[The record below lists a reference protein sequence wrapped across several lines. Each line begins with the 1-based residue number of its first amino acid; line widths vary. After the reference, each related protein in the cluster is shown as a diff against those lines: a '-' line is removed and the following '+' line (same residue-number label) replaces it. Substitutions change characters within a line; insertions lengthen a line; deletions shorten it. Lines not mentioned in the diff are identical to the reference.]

1 MSVSIVRTS
10 TDGGTAKRALSMIE
24 VALATVIIAVV
35 LLSAMNMVGA
45 AGTSMSSMANR
56 ATGTLLAEQLMAE
69 ILEQAYEEPSL
80 GPGSFG
86 TEAVEAVTGDRSL
99 YDDVDDYDE
108 WSASPPQDKD
118 GSLIPDRSDWRRSV
132 AVDYVNPT
140 DLTQTL
146 ESNSGVKRVTVMV
159 SFNNVLVTKL
169 VALRA
174 DTRIAE

>member
-1 MSVSIVRTS
+1 MSVSIGRTS
-10 TDGGTAKRALSMIE
+10 TDGGTAMRALSMVE
-24 VALATVIIAVV
+24 VALSTVIIGVV

-80 GPGSFG
+80 DPGSFG
-86 TEAVEAVTGDRSL
+86 TEADEAVTGDRSL
-99 YDDVDDYDE
+99 YDDVDDYDK

-118 GSLIPDRSDWRRSV
+118 GSLIPDRSSWRRSV
-132 AVDYVNPT
+132 TVVYVNPT
-140 DLTQTL
+140 DVTQAL
-146 ESNSGVKRVTVMV
+146 GASSGVKRMTVMV
-159 SFNNVLVTKL
+159 SFDNVLVTKL

>member
-1 MSVSIVRTS
+1 MIRNIVRKS
-10 TDGGTAKRALSMIE
+10 MDGGTAMRALSMVE

-45 AGTSMSSMANR
+45 AGMSMSSMANR
-56 ATGTLLAEQLMAE
+56 ATGTLMAEQLMAE

-86 TEAVEAVTGDRSL
+86 IEAVEAVTGDRSL
-99 YDDVDDYDE
+99 YDDVDDYDK
-108 WSASPPQDKD
+108 WSASPPQDKN

-140 DLTQTL
+140 DLTQAL
-146 ESNSGVKRVTVMV
+146 GASSGVKRVTVMV
-159 SFNNVLVTKL
+159 SFNNILVTNL
-169 VALRA
+169 VAIRA
-174 DTRIAE
+174 DTRIEE

>member
-1 MSVSIVRTS
+1 MSLGIVRTS
-10 TDGGTAKRALSMIE
+10 MDGGAAKRALSMIE
-24 VALATVIIAVV
+24 VALSTVIIGVV

-69 ILEQAYEEPSL
+69 ILEQAYEDPSL

-86 TEAVEAVTGDRSL
+86 VEAGEAVAGDRSL
-99 YDDVDDYDE
+99 YDDVDDYYE
-108 WSASPPQDKD
+108 WSASPPQNKD
-118 GSLIPDRSDWRRSV
+118 GSLITDRSNWRRSV

-159 SFNNVLVTKL
+159 SFNSVLVSKM

-174 DTRIAE
+174 DTRIEE

>member
-1 MSVSIVRTS
+1 MSSEIVRKS
-10 TDGGTAKRALSMIE
+10 MDGGTVKRALSMIE
-24 VALATVIIAVV
+24 VALSTVIIAVV

-86 TEAVEAVTGDRSL
+86 IEAVEAVTGDRSL
-99 YDDVDDYDE
+99 YDDVDDYYK
-108 WSASPPQDKD
+108 WSASPPQNKG
-118 GSLIPDRSDWRRSV
+118 GSLIADRSAWRRSV
-132 AVDYVNPT
+132 IVAYVNPA

-146 ESNSGVKRVTVMV
+146 ETSSGVKRVTVMV
-159 SFNNVLVTKL
+159 SFNNVLITSM

-174 DTRIAE
+174 DTRLAQ